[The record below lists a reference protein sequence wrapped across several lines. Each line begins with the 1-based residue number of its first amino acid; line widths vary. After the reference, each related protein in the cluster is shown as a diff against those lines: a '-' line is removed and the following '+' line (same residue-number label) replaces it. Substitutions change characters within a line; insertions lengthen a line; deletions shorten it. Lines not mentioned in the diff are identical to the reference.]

1 MNNSNHL
8 VLPLYSRHK
17 AQSSGTLM
25 NLSKSY
31 ADIPIH
37 AHAHMTPRRHAHT
50 LVNTHTYI
58 KRINSIDF
66 FHVYLKVTS
75 KLLIINS
82 DHSLLEIETNIR
94 CPELRVNFQ
103 GS

>member
-8 VLPLYSRHK
+8 VLLLYSRHK
-17 AQSSGTLM
+17 AQSSGTLK
-25 NLSKSY
+25 NLSESY
-31 ADIPIH
+31 ADIPV
-37 AHAHMTPRRHAHT
+37 HAHMTLRRHAHT

-66 FHVYLKVTS
+66 FHICLKVNS
-75 KLLIINS
+75 KLFIIHS